1 MIEQKKKFSLEQ
13 EKKPTKQ
20 EKENDEQLSTSER

>member
-20 EKENDEQLSTSER
+20 EKENDE